1 MGDGSSEPSITHRLD
16 VLGFLCP
23 VPVAKTREALE
34 GLNNGHVLEVL
45 ADDPET
51 MHDMP
56 LLIGRG
62 PHHLCGVRQQDGEIR
77 FIIEVRS

>member
-1 MGDGSSEPSITHRLD
+1 MGGEPSEPSITHRLD
-16 VLGFLCP
+16 VLGFFCP

-34 GLNNGHVLEVL
+34 DLARGHVLEVL

-62 PHHLCGVRQQDGEIR
+62 PHHLLDVRKQDGEIR
-77 FIIEVRS
+77 FIIEVRT